1 MIKKSLLT
9 AAVMLAMYHFVLPHL
24 SHRFYQIL
32 GQLRGNYLRAQKY
45 VHDVSDETNVI
56 IGSSMSLVLSEET
69 LGPDYFKLTLPGGS
83 VLTALEIIQR
93 ASKRPAVVLIET
105 NELGKKVDHEF
116 LHDLFSPWLFTLRRW
131 SPIFR
136 EEGRPSNF
144 AAGIAEACV
153 RKSSQW
159 GSALVEREGTV
170 NPSSEIDRFEPG
182 LFSQLLNIYQ
192 EDLNH
197 PPSFNDLAHA
207 VNQLGEYVD
216 ALIRSGSTC
225 IFFEMP
231 IDSSLSNLEG
241 PRAVRKAIAERFP
254 PAKYNWLS
262 FDRGRNYETTD
273 GIHLVRAEAEDL
285 TKILVKQ
292 ATEITIQ

>member
-9 AAVMLAMYHFVLPHL
+9 AAVILAMYHVVLPHL

-32 GQLRGNYLRAQKY
+32 GQLRGNHFRAQQY

-56 IGSSMSLVLSEET
+56 IGSSMSLALSEET

-83 VLTALEIIQR
+83 VLTSLEIIRR
-93 ASKRPAVVLIET
+93 ANKRPAVVLIET
-105 NELGKKVDHEF
+105 NEMGKKVDHEF
-116 LHDLFSPWLFTLRRW
+116 LHDLFNPWLFTLRNW

-144 AAGIAEACV
+144 VAGIAEVCV

-159 GSALVEREGTV
+159 GSALVGRERTV
-170 NPSSEIDRFEPG
+170 NPSSQTDRFEPG
-182 LFSQLLNIYQ
+182 LFSKLLNIYQ

-197 PPSFNDLAHA
+197 PPSFNELAHA
-207 VNQLGEYVD
+207 VNQLAEYVD

-241 PRAVRKAIAERFP
+241 PRAVRRAIAERFP
-254 PAKYNWLS
+254 PAKYHWLS
-262 FDRGRNYETTD
+262 FDRGRNYETID
-273 GIHLVRAEAEDL
+273 GIHLVGAEAEDL
-285 TKILVKQ
+285 TEILVKQ
-292 ATEITIQ
+292 AAEITIR